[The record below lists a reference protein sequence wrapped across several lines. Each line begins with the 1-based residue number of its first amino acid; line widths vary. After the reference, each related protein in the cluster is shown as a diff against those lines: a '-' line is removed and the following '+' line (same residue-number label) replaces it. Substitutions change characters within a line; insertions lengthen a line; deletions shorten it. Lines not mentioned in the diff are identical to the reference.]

1 MQILMS
7 HLRRL
12 FQYYHCGLCGLCLR
26 RILFQRSCSL
36 HQFCDATT
44 KRFANNNI
52 LQQQQQQQNH
62 IVCAQTASTD
72 RDTQGI
78 ENESIMRST
87 RL

>member
-1 MQILMS
+1 MASVCGASSSSVLA
-7 HLRRL
+7 L
-12 FQYYHCGLCGLCLR
+12 F
-26 RILFQRSCSL
+26 ISF
-36 HQFCDATT
+36 DATT

-52 LQQQQQQQNH
+52 LQQQQQNH

>member
-12 FQYYHCGLCGLCLR
+12 FQYYHCGLCLR

-36 HQFCDATT
+36 HQFCDATI

-52 LQQQQQQQNH
+52 LQQQQQNH